1 MVWSFNVIFYC
12 CKFMVWNS
20 TLVNF
25 TILLCFRIW
34 GQKIEEE
41 GTIDLPGGRGTKHLF
56 SSRIK
61 KKLKDN
67 VTKLSVLG
75 DNLIMCV
82 LIMCCIDEAET
93 ANERKISG
101 LTESINEPADIDTF
115 DIKLFLASTRF
126 LIDLEKSKRCVSG
139 LVVSTSHHALHILSC
154 EKKGFCVLCV
164 RLVCGGRDEVGL
176 GCVLGQTQY
185 PDTRLESWFRG
196 WQVKTNDPNVI
207 LDSVHSGSIQS
218 KMSPVP
224 THPRLIHFQGNGWRN
239 FSTTFISWD
248 P

>member
-1 MVWSFNVIFYC
+1 M
-12 CKFMVWNS
+12 
-20 TLVNF
+20 
-25 TILLCFRIW
+25 
-34 GQKIEEE
+34 
-41 GTIDLPGGRGTKHLF
+41 PGGRGTKHLF
-56 SSRIK
+56 SNRIK

-75 DNLIMCV
+75 DN

-101 LTESINEPADIDTF
+101 LTESINEPVDIDTF

-164 RLVCGGRDEVGL
+164 RLVCRGEMKL
-176 GCVLGQTQY
+176 VLVVY
-185 PDTRLESWFRG
+185 
-196 WQVKTNDPNVI
+196 
-207 LDSVHSGSIQS
+207 
-218 KMSPVP
+218 
-224 THPRLIHFQGNGWRN
+224 
-239 FSTTFISWD
+239 
-248 P
+248 